1 MVAGVDS
8 PLYSNPLIEA
18 SSNAAGLNQT
28 SQGALLNASQ
38 LVVGKQFQAEVVA
51 TLSDGTYIVKVGDLA
66 ARMQLPN
73 SPEVGAKLSLTLLST
88 SPRATFLLNP
98 DETGATAAGSSPSTA
113 TATLAS
119 SVKQLLDDFNQRAG
133 ATGLTLQ
140 NGTNVGAIA
149 GRASDP
155 RLITL
160 AQTQPDS
167 APANLSSTGRLVN
180 ALLQNLG
187 QQSNVVNVSKLPLL
201 STPDAGAGVLAK
213 ALQGGL
219 SSSGVFYESH
229 LLQWAEGSL
238 STAQLMKD
246 PQASYPAP
254 APTNTGAGAQA
265 NGPNTDTVLKT
276 LLFQNLAQLPAT
288 LTSKPVSGS
297 STDAQPLTLP
307 KEATSMIQQQLQTL
321 EQQRFMWSG
330 EVWPGQT
337 MDWEITKEK
346 SGQQENQTEKSW
358 NSAVKFELP
367 QLGNVSAQLQL
378 TGNRLKLIVQAQDA
392 TSALLLKNHA
402 HELVSALDVSGT
414 LVDALQ
420 IKVKPADT
428 P

>member
-1 MVAGVDS
+1 MVAGIDS
-8 PLYSNPLIEA
+8 PLSSNALIEA

-38 LVVGKQFQAEVVA
+38 LTVGKQFQAEVVA
-51 TLSDGTYIVKVGDLA
+51 TLADGTYIVKVADVA

-98 DETGATAAGSSPSTA
+98 DGALAAGAGSAPNTA

-119 SVKQLLDDFNQRAG
+119 SVKQLLDDFNHGAG

-140 NGTNVGAIA
+140 SGTNVGAVA
-149 GRASDP
+149 GKASDP
-155 RLITL
+155 RLLTL

-180 ALLQNLG
+180 ALLQNVG

-201 STPDAGAGVLAK
+201 SAPDGGAGVLAK
-213 ALQGGL
+213 ALQGGV

-238 STAQLMKD
+238 STAQLMKE
-246 PQASYPAP
+246 PQASYPTP
-254 APTNTGAGAQA
+254 AATNPAATAQA
-265 NGPNTDTVLKT
+265 SGPNPDTGLKNI
-276 LLFQNLAQLPAT
+276 LLQTTGQLPDT
-288 LTSKPVSGS
+288 PKPVAGS
-297 STDAQPLTLP
+297 STDSLSVLLP

-346 SGQQENQTEKSW
+346 PAQQKNQTDKSW
-358 NSAVKFELP
+358 NSAVKFELQ
-367 QLGNVSAQLQL
+367 QLGNISAQLQL

-414 LVDALQ
+414 QVEALQ